1 MINLYSWKDN
11 PLKVVKDPQNPNPKI
26 NLYLLETGNE
36 LINPNK
42 KQPIALT
49 IKIWSICHRNMA
61 PGIAPIEIN
70 KKLFFK
76 RNFSIYC
83 LTSKKPNATATTPKA
98 KEIINTFIALEKLDC
113 ENNSNKS

>member
-42 KQPIALT
+42 KQPIILT
-49 IKIWSICHRNMA
+49 TKILSICHLIKA
-61 PGIAPIEIN
+61 AGKDTIEIKKTWFVF
-70 KKLFFK
+70 KKLF
-76 RNFSIYC
+76 IY
-83 LTSKKPNATATTPKA
+83 LPNRRPNEKDNTPDI
-98 KEIINTFIALEKLDC
+98 KEIIDNLNAL
-113 ENNSNKS
+113 

>member
-49 IKIWSICHRNMA
+49 IKIWSICHLRMA
-61 PGIAPIEIN
+61 AGTAPTEIRIKLLFF
-70 KKLFFK
+70 KKLF
-76 RNFSIYC
+76 IY
-83 LTSKKPNATATTPKA
+83 LIPITKPIEKHNIPKVS
-98 KEIINTFIALEKLDC
+98 EIINNLNAL
-113 ENNSNKS
+113 